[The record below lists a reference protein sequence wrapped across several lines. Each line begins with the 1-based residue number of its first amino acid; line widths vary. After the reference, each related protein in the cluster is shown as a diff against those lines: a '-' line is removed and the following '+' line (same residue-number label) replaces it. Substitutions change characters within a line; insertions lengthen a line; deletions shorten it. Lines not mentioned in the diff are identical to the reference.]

1 MPETPKTNRSILVI
15 NAYHS
20 GYEWSDRETKG
31 IVDTLQE
38 LKQPP
43 VVYLEYLD
51 TKRQPE
57 ELHLLRMK
65 EHIEK
70 IYSHLKL
77 DLIIAQDNWGL
88 EFVERYRD
96 ELFPN
101 IPILF
106 CGING
111 KTPEDFKYRKNSTG
125 ILERHDM
132 ANTIKMALFN
142 HPQTKYIYLLND
154 SSISSQNEHKRFLK
168 EEALSNVEVRYISD
182 FSWDK
187 ISEKITQLP
196 ENSILILS
204 TSIVDKYYRV
214 LSGKDIGRIIS
225 RYSNVPVYTTID
237 IFMDEGVIGGR
248 IISAYE
254 HGHQTGLLAKK
265 ILEGTSPDSIPVTY
279 DNSLK
284 WFFNYNSLVN
294 WNIYPKNLPE
304 GSVIAGKPQSYAK
317 LLWWIIPG
325 LLFILL
331 QFALIMFLLIAR
343 SRWKNALKEIKR
355 RERHL
360 HLLIEHTPM
369 PVTVLN
375 THLDYEYVNQIF
387 TDTFGY
393 SESDLLNFHLSIRR
407 MAASEEETTRASLLM
422 KSFLQNNRSEKAFLF
437 KAVTKENKQIYAE
450 TYYTRVGNKIIIA
463 YHDITARILIE
474 ENLKKARDAE
484 RSANKAK
491 SQFLANMSHEIRTPM
506 NAVLG
511 MAQLLNQTQ
520 LDYEQKDYIETIL
533 NSGELLLSIIN
544 DLLDLSKIEAGH
556 FEIALQPLD
565 FKACVLQ
572 CTRLMEGN
580 FRSKK
585 LEFSSH
591 ISENCPQ
598 VVHGDHNRIQQILL
612 NLLNNA
618 CKYTEKGSVELD
630 VDASLIDEGTANIVI
645 HVKDTGIG
653 INEESLKYIFNPFN
667 QGDSSNTRKY
677 GGTGLGLTIVK
688 RIVNIMGG
696 RIDVNSKES
705 VGSIFTVTIPMKLGK
720 PEELNLTAKKK
731 KSRSPHM
738 HDLERRSIL
747 LTEDNEVNLKLT
759 HIILKKLGLKADTA
773 HNGNEAIEM
782 LKQQNYD
789 IVLMDIQ
796 MPVMDGTTATQI
808 IRNEFPPEKQPYII
822 AMTAHAMA
830 SDAERFLRTGMNDYI
845 SKPVKINLLKDALY
859 KACESVQAK

>member
-1 MPETPKTNRSILVI
+1 MVI

-51 TKRQPE
+51 TKRQQGD
-57 ELHLLRMK
+57 LHLLRMK
-65 EHIEK
+65 EHIQK
-70 IYSHLKL
+70 TYSHLKL
-77 DLIIAQDNWGL
+77 DLVIAQDNWGL
-88 EFVERYRD
+88 EFIERYRD
-96 ELFPN
+96 ELFPD

-111 KTPEDFKYRKNSTG
+111 KSPKDFKQKKNITG
-125 ILERHDM
+125 LLERHDLV
-132 ANTIKMALFN
+132 NTIKMARLN
-142 HPQTKYIYLLND
+142 HPQTKYIYLLDD
-154 SSISSQNEHKRFLK
+154 SSISSQNENKRFLK
-168 EEALSNVEVRYISD
+168 KETFANIEIRHIKN

-187 ISEKITQLP
+187 ISETISKIP

-204 TSIVDKYYRV
+204 TSIVDKYYRA
-214 LSGKDIGRIIS
+214 LSGKDIGRLIS
-225 RYSNVPVYTTID
+225 RYSKVPVYSTID
-237 IFMDEGVIGGR
+237 IFMDEGIIGGH
-248 IISAYE
+248 ILSAYE

-265 ILEGTSPDSIPVTY
+265 ILEGISPDSIPVSY
-279 DNSLK
+279 DDSIK
-284 WFFNYNSLVN
+284 WVFNYNSLVH
-294 WNIYPKNLPE
+294 WNIYPKNLPK
-304 GSVIAGKPQSYAK
+304 GSIIEGKPQSYAK
-317 LLWWIIPG
+317 LLWWIIPSV
-325 LLFILL
+325 LFILL
-331 QFALIMFLLIAR
+331 QFGLIMFLLIAL

-360 HLLIEHTPM
+360 NLLVEHTPM

-375 THLDYEYVNQIF
+375 THLDYEYVNQVF

-393 SESDLLNFHLSIRR
+393 SESDLLNFYLSTRR
-407 MAASEEETTRASLLM
+407 MAASEKETTKACLLM
-422 KSFLQNNRSEKAFLF
+422 KSFLQNNRTEKAFLF
-437 KAVTKENKQIYAE
+437 KAITKDNKQIYAE
-450 TYYTRVGNKIIIA
+450 TFYTRVGNKIIIA

-474 ENLKKARDAE
+474 KNLKKARDAE

-511 MAQLLNQTQ
+511 MAQLLNQTE

-533 NSGELLLSIIN
+533 NSGELLLAIIN

-556 FEIALQPLD
+556 FEIELQPLD

-572 CTRLMEGN
+572 CIRLMEAN
-580 FRSKK
+580 FKRKK

-591 ISENCPQ
+591 ISKNCPQ
-598 VVHGDHNRIQQILL
+598 IIHSDHNRIQQILL

-618 CKYTEKGSVELD
+618 CKYTETGSVELN
-630 VDASLIDEGTANIVI
+630 VDSTLIDENTANIVV

-653 INEESLKYIFNPFN
+653 INEENLKNIFNPFN

-696 RIDVNSKES
+696 RIEVNSKEK
-705 VGSIFTVTIPMKLGK
+705 VGSIFTVIIPMKLGK
-720 PEELNLTAKKK
+720 PDELDLTTRAK
-731 KSRSPHM
+731 KSRSPHI
-738 HDLERRSIL
+738 HELKRISLL

-759 HIILKKLGLKADTA
+759 HIILKKLGIRADTA
-773 HNGNEAIEM
+773 HNGNEAINM
-782 LKQQNYD
+782 LKQKDYD
-789 IVLMDIQ
+789 IILMDIQ

-808 IRNEFPPEKQPYII
+808 IRNEFPSEKQPYII
-822 AMTAHAMA
+822 AMTAHAMS
-830 SDAERFLRTGMNDYI
+830 SDAERFLQAGMNDYI

-859 KACESVQAK
+859 KACESTQVK